1 MILRVYSVYTLYIRG
16 VDMSEE
22 KEVQFAIRVP
32 KDLKDGFVESCKSQD
47 TTASRELRRF
57 MNEYVKKHGQKRLF

>member
-1 MILRVYSVYTLYIRG
+1 
-16 VDMSEE
+16 MSEE